1 MKTAPYNGIPAREL
15 TGLRWR
21 PTTQD
26 GTGVELARLADGG
39 VAVRNASDP
48 DGPALIYT
56 KAEIEAPIGGAV
68 DGDFNDLL
76 A

>member
-1 MKTAPYNGIPAREL
+1 MTAAPYNGIPAREL
-15 TGLRWR
+15 TGVRWQ

-39 VAVRNASDP
+39 VAVRNASAP

-56 KAEIEAPIGGAV
+56 KAELEALIGGAA

>member
-1 MKTAPYNGIPAREL
+1 MTTAPYNGIPAREL
-15 TGLRWR
+15 AGLHWR
-21 PTTQD
+21 PTTSD

-56 KAEIEAPIGGAV
+56 KAEIEALIGGAA
-68 DGDFNDLL
+68 DGDFDDLL